1 MKITIDDLKEKFRQG
16 QYKLTSQRKIV
27 LQTFLDHQDEHL
39 SAEEV
44 HSILRQKSNEIG
56 LATVY
61 RTLELL
67 SELGVLQK
75 MDFGD
80 GRSRYEVNTAADTHQ
95 HHHLICLK
103 CGKVKE
109 FEDDLL
115 DTLET
120 AISRSS
126 NFMIVDHQLKFYG
139 YCQDCQ
145 QVIKKI

>member
-1 MKITIDDLKEKFRQG
+1 MITLDDLKKKFREG
-16 QYKLTSQRKIV
+16 QYKLTSQRQIV
-27 LQTFLDHQDEHL
+27 LQMFLDHQDKHL

-44 HSILRQKSNEIG
+44 HSMLRQKSNEIG

-80 GRSRYEVNTAADTHQ
+80 GRSRYEINTGSDMHQ

-103 CGKVKE
+103 CGKVRE
-109 FEDDLL
+109 FADDLL
-115 DTLET
+115 DALE
-120 AISRSS
+120 ADISLKE
-126 NFMIVDHQLKFYG
+126 NFQIVDHQLKFYG
-139 YCQDCQ
+139 YCLECRQAN
-145 QVIKKI
+145 KKL